1 MLYLKDNRFGIS
13 DSPHSMGLRN
23 NLTIPGPGWDTNP
36 LILSE
41 KATWSRGFS
50 GLSMDG
56 TGLFGT
62 GLFAGDSS
70 QWGTGELVFGAIGFW
85 MVSILFSQTKK
96 DISSVKR
103 GLVRSAQDRRYEKA
117 KSLRA
122 EAKRLQ
128 MKKGLFF

>member
-1 MLYLKDNRFGIS
+1 
-13 DSPHSMGLRN
+13 MGLRN
-23 NLTIPGPGWDTNP
+23 NLTVPNPGWDTNT
-36 LILSE
+36 LILNE
-41 KATWSRGFS
+41 KANLSRGFS
-50 GLSMDG
+50 GLMDG

-70 QWGTGELVFGAIGFW
+70 TWGTGELVFGAIGFW
-85 MVSILFSQTKK
+85 MVSTLFSKAKK
-96 DISSVKR
+96 DIGGIKK

-117 KSLRA
+117 RTLKA

>member
-23 NLTIPGPGWDTNP
+23 NLTVPNPGWDTNT
-36 LILSE
+36 LILNE
-41 KATWSRGFS
+41 KANLSRGFS
-50 GLSMDG
+50 GLMDG

-70 QWGTGELVFGAIGFW
+70 TWGTGELVFGAIGFW
-85 MVSILFSQTKK
+85 MVSTLFSKAKK
-96 DISSVKR
+96 DIGGIKK

-117 KSLRA
+117 RTLKA